1 VVVVGAGP
9 LGIMNLF
16 VAQEFGA
23 GKLVLAQ
30 REGKRLEQ
38 ARGFACD
45 RLVNTSAENLV
56 DVVKAETGGI
66 GADVVIVAAPEAGVQ
81 ERSLELAHKKGRIC
95 LFASLP
101 VGRNML
107 SLDSRKIHYGELEV
121 VGASDST
128 PRHVARAVS
137 LLAKG
142 DFPKEKLAN
151 PILKLS
157 EIQKAFK
164 VMESRD
170 GMRVV
175 LAPV

>member
-1 VVVVGAGP
+1 
-9 LGIMNLF
+9 MNLF
-16 VAQEFGA
+16 VARELGA
-23 GKLVLAQ
+23 GKLILAQ

-45 RLVNTSAENLV
+45 RLVNTSAENLA
-56 DVVKAETGGI
+56 DVVKAETGGL

-81 ERSLELAHKKGRIC
+81 EQSLELAHKKGRIC

-121 VGASDST
+121 MGASDST
-128 PRHVARAVS
+128 PRQVAKAVS
-137 LLAKG
+137 LLGKR
-142 DFPKEKLAN
+142 DFPKERLAN

-175 LAPV
+175 LRP